1 MRQIAL
7 DTETTGISTDE
18 GHRIIEIGCIE
29 IENRRITGNE
39 FHCYLNPER
48 EIDEGATRV
57 HGLTL
62 EKLSNEPLFKEVA
75 KDFLNF
81 VTGAELIIHNAAFD
95 VGFLNKEIS
104 LLEWDESS
112 IEEHAL
118 VMDTLKM
125 AREMHPGKKNSL
137 DALCTRYEIDRSMR
151 QVHGALIDADLLAKV
166 YLAMTGG
173 QDTLDLDQPVLSSQE
188 TQTKNKENKNISLKV
203 QKASIDE
210 LSEHED
216 FFSMM
221 KKMESAIGT
230 ISMRTKLYS
239 YCKNGLFFIIIFP

>member
-1 MRQIAL
+1 M
-7 DTETTGISTDE
+7 
-18 GHRIIEIGCIE
+18 
-29 IENRRITGNE
+29 
-39 FHCYLNPER
+39 
-48 EIDEGATRV
+48 
-57 HGLTL
+57 
-62 EKLSNEPLFKEVA
+62 A

-81 VTGAELIIHNAAFD
+81 VSGAELIIHNAAFD

-104 LLEWDESS
+104 LLEWDENS
-112 IEEHAL
+112 IEDHAL

-137 DALCTRYEIDRSMR
+137 DALCIRYEIDRSMR

-173 QDTLDLDQPVLSSQE
+173 QDALDLDQPILNSQE
-188 TQTKNKENKNISLKV
+188 IQTKNKENKNISLKI

-216 FFSMM
+216 FLSMM
-221 KKMESAIGT
+221 KK
-230 ISMRTKLYS
+230 
-239 YCKNGLFFIIIFP
+239 NGGCHWHDFNQD

>member
-173 QDTLDLDQPVLSSQE
+173 QDALDLDQPVLISQE
-188 TQTKNKENKNISLKV
+188 RQTKNKENKNISLKV

-216 FFSMM
+216 FLSMM
-221 KKMESAIGT
+221 KK
-230 ISMRTKLYS
+230 
-239 YCKNGLFFIIIFP
+239 NGECHWHDFIED

>member
-18 GHRIIEIGCIE
+18 GHRIIEIGCVE

-81 VTGAELIIHNAAFD
+81 VSGAELIIHNAAFD

-112 IEEHAL
+112 IEDHAL

-173 QDTLDLDQPVLSSQE
+173 QDALDLDQPVLSSQE

-216 FFSMM
+216 FLSMM
-221 KKMESAIGT
+221 KK
-230 ISMRTKLYS
+230 
-239 YCKNGLFFIIIFP
+239 NGECHWGEYTED

>member
-81 VTGAELIIHNAAFD
+81 VSGAELIIHNAAFD

-104 LLEWDESS
+104 LLEWDENS
-112 IEEHAL
+112 IEDHAL
-118 VMDTLKM
+118 VMDTLRM

-173 QDTLDLDQPVLSSQE
+173 QDALDLDQPILSSQE
-188 TQTKNKENKNISLKV
+188 IQTKNKESKNISLKV

-216 FFSMM
+216 FLSMM
-221 KKMESAIGT
+221 KK
-230 ISMRTKLYS
+230 
-239 YCKNGLFFIIIFP
+239 NGECHWRDFNQD

>member
-81 VTGAELIIHNAAFD
+81 VSGAELIIHNAAFD

-104 LLEWDESS
+104 LLEWDENS
-112 IEEHAL
+112 IEDHAL

-173 QDTLDLDQPVLSSQE
+173 QDALDLDQPVLSGQE

-216 FFSMM
+216 FLSMM
-221 KKMESAIGT
+221 KK
-230 ISMRTKLYS
+230 
-239 YCKNGLFFIIIFP
+239 NGECHWRDFNQD

>member
-18 GHRIIEIGCIE
+18 GHRIIEIGCVE

-48 EIDEGATRV
+48 DIDEGATRV

-81 VTGAELIIHNAAFD
+81 VSGAELIIHNAAFD

-104 LLEWDESS
+104 LLEWNENS
-112 IEEHAL
+112 IEDHAL

-173 QDTLDLDQPVLSSQE
+173 QDALDLDQPVLSSQE
-188 TQTKNKENKNISLKV
+188 TQTKNKENKNIFLKV

-216 FFSMM
+216 FLSMM
-221 KKMESAIGT
+221 KK
-230 ISMRTKLYS
+230 
-239 YCKNGLFFIIIFP
+239 NGECHWHDFNED

>member
-81 VTGAELIIHNAAFD
+81 VSGAELIIHNAAFD

-104 LLEWDESS
+104 LLEWDENS
-112 IEEHAL
+112 IEDHAL

-173 QDTLDLDQPVLSSQE
+173 QDALDLDQPVLSSQE

-216 FFSMM
+216 FLSMM
-221 KKMESAIGT
+221 I
-230 ISMRTKLYS
+230 
-239 YCKNGLFFIIIFP
+239 KNGECHWHDYNED

>member
-7 DTETTGISTDE
+7 DTETTGISKDE

-29 IENRRITGNE
+29 IESRRITGNE

-81 VTGAELIIHNAAFD
+81 ISGAELIIHNAAFD
-95 VGFLNKEIS
+95 VGFINKEIS
-104 LLEWDESS
+104 LLEWDENS
-112 IEEHAL
+112 IEDYAL

-173 QDTLDLDQPVLSSQE
+173 QDALDLDQPVLISQE
-188 TQTKNKENKNISLKV
+188 RQMKNKENKNISLKV

-216 FFSMM
+216 FLSMM
-221 KKMESAIGT
+221 KK
-230 ISMRTKLYS
+230 
-239 YCKNGLFFIIIFP
+239 NGECHWQEYTED

>member
-81 VTGAELIIHNAAFD
+81 VSGAELIIHNAAFD
-95 VGFLNKEIS
+95 VGFLNNEIS
-104 LLEWDESS
+104 LLEWDENS
-112 IEEHAL
+112 IEDHAL

-173 QDTLDLDQPVLSSQE
+173 QHALDLDQPDLSSQE
-188 TQTKNKENKNISLKV
+188 TQTKNKENKNIFLKV

-216 FFSMM
+216 FLSMM
-221 KKMESAIGT
+221 KK
-230 ISMRTKLYS
+230 
-239 YCKNGLFFIIIFP
+239 NGECHWHDFNED

>member
-81 VTGAELIIHNAAFD
+81 VSGAELIIHNAAFD

-112 IEEHAL
+112 IEDHAL

-173 QDTLDLDQPVLSSQE
+173 QDALDLDQPVLISQE

-216 FFSMM
+216 FLSMM
-221 KKMESAIGT
+221 KK
-230 ISMRTKLYS
+230 
-239 YCKNGLFFIIIFP
+239 NGECHWHDFNEN

>member
-75 KDFLNF
+75 KEFLNF
-81 VTGAELIIHNAAFD
+81 VSGAELIIHNAAFD
-95 VGFLNKEIS
+95 VGFINKEIS

-112 IEEHAL
+112 IEDHAL

-137 DALCTRYEIDRSMR
+137 DALCTRYEIDTSMR

-173 QDTLDLDQPVLSSQE
+173 QDALDLDQPVLGSQE
-188 TQTKNKENKNISLKV
+188 TQAKNKENKNISLIV
-203 QKASIDE
+203 QKANIDE
-210 LSEHED
+210 LSEHEN
-216 FFSMM
+216 FLSMM
-221 KKMESAIGT
+221 KK
-230 ISMRTKLYS
+230 
-239 YCKNGLFFIIIFP
+239 NGECHWREYNED

>member
-81 VTGAELIIHNAAFD
+81 VSGAELIIHNAAFD

-104 LLEWDESS
+104 LLEWDENS
-112 IEEHAL
+112 IEDHAL

-173 QDTLDLDQPVLSSQE
+173 QDALDLDQPVLSSQE

-216 FFSMM
+216 FLSMM
-221 KKMESAIGT
+221 KK
-230 ISMRTKLYS
+230 
-239 YCKNGLFFIIIFP
+239 NGECHWHDFNED

>member
-18 GHRIIEIGCIE
+18 GHRIIEIGCVE

-48 EIDEGATRV
+48 DIDEGATRV

-81 VTGAELIIHNAAFD
+81 VSGAELIIHNAAFD

-104 LLEWDESS
+104 LLEWNENS
-112 IEEHAL
+112 IEDHAL

-173 QDTLDLDQPVLSSQE
+173 QDALDLDQPVLSSQE

-216 FFSMM
+216 FLSMM
-221 KKMESAIGT
+221 KK
-230 ISMRTKLYS
+230 
-239 YCKNGLFFIIIFP
+239 NGECHWHDFNED

>member
-81 VTGAELIIHNAAFD
+81 VSGAELIIHNATFD
-95 VGFLNKEIS
+95 VGFINKEIS
-104 LLEWDESS
+104 LLEWDENL
-112 IEEHAL
+112 IEDHAL
-118 VMDTLKM
+118 VMDTLKI

-173 QDTLDLDQPVLSSQE
+173 QDALDLDQPVLSSQE

-216 FFSMM
+216 FLSMM
-221 KKMESAIGT
+221 KK
-230 ISMRTKLYS
+230 
-239 YCKNGLFFIIIFP
+239 NGECHWHEYNED

>member
-18 GHRIIEIGCIE
+18 GHRIIEIGCVE

-81 VTGAELIIHNAAFD
+81 VSGAELIIHNAAFD

-104 LLEWDESS
+104 LLEWDENS
-112 IEEHAL
+112 IEDHAL

-173 QDTLDLDQPVLSSQE
+173 QDALDLDQPVLSSQE

-216 FFSMM
+216 FLSMM
-221 KKMESAIGT
+221 KK
-230 ISMRTKLYS
+230 
-239 YCKNGLFFIIIFP
+239 NGECHWHDFNED

>member
-173 QDTLDLDQPVLSSQE
+173 QDALDLDQPVLRSQE

-216 FFSMM
+216 FLSMM
-221 KKMESAIGT
+221 KK
-230 ISMRTKLYS
+230 
-239 YCKNGLFFIIIFP
+239 NGECHWHDFNED

>member
-81 VTGAELIIHNAAFD
+81 VSGAELIIHNAAFD

-112 IEEHAL
+112 IEDHAL

-125 AREMHPGKKNSL
+125 AREKHPGKKNSL

-173 QDTLDLDQPVLSSQE
+173 QDALDLDQPVLSSQE
-188 TQTKNKENKNISLKV
+188 AQTKNKENKNISLKV

-216 FFSMM
+216 FLSMM
-221 KKMESAIGT
+221 KK
-230 ISMRTKLYS
+230 
-239 YCKNGLFFIIIFP
+239 NGECHWHDFNED